1 MTCGA
6 AGCAGTEAP
15 VKKFV
20 ARAITTEADQAR
32 PDARRGRGA
41 LSDVGS
47 RYDTLKR
54 ERQDDGW
61 GVWDEVEP
69 LKTILHDDTTRSIIA
84 WNKSPDIPFDR
95 SINPYRG
102 CEHGCVYCF
111 ARPSHA
117 YLGFSPGLDFETQ
130 IMVKRNAATLLRQEL
145 SSRGYRVATMNM
157 GTNTDPYQ
165 PVERDLGITR
175 QIVEVLR
182 ETKHPLGIVT
192 KNHLVT
198 RDIDLFKDMARDGL
212 VKIFLSVTT
221 LDRQLARRMEPRA
234 STPPKRLEA
243 IRMLAEA
250 GIPVGVMVAPIIPML
265 NDMEIEGILAEAH
278 AAGAREAGYV
288 MLRLP
293 FELKELWREWLAEH
307 YPDRAARVMK
317 LIQES
322 RGGKDYV
329 PQFGSRMR
337 GEGPYMELVA
347 QRFALA
353 TRKLGFN
360 TNRLRLRS
368 DLFQPPARDARQ
380 GSLF

>member
-1 MTCGA
+1 M
-6 AGCAGTEAP
+6 
-15 VKKFV
+15 KKIIP
-20 ARAITTEADQAR
+20 RAISTEADQAR

-41 LSDVGS
+41 LSDVAS
-47 RYDTLKR
+47 RYDTLRRQR
-54 ERQDDGW
+54 EDDGW
-61 GVWDEVEP
+61 GVWDEPEP
-69 LKTILHDDTTRSIIA
+69 LKTVLHADTSRSIIA

-130 IMVKRNAATLLRQEL
+130 IMVKRDAAALLQKEL
-145 SSRGYRVATMNM
+145 AARGYQPAVMNM

-165 PVERDLGITR
+165 PVEREERITR
-175 QIVEVLR
+175 SVVEVLR
-182 ETKHPLGIVT
+182 DTCHPLGIVT
-192 KNHLVT
+192 KNFLVT
-198 RDIDLFKDMARDGL
+198 RDIDLFSAMARDGL

-243 IRMLAEA
+243 IQQLAEA
-250 GIPVGVMVAPIIPML
+250 GVPVGVMVAPIIPMV
-265 NDMEIEGILAEAH
+265 NDMEIERILEAAY

-288 MLRLP
+288 LLRLP
-293 FELKELWREWLAEH
+293 LELKEIWREWLAEH

-317 LIQES
+317 LIQQA
-322 RGGKDYV
+322 RGGRDYV
-329 PQFGSRMR
+329 PEFGNRMR
-337 GEGPYMELVA
+337 GEGPYADLIA
-347 QRFALA
+347 QRFGLA
-353 TRKLGFN
+353 SRKLGFN
-360 TNRLRLRS
+360 EKRLRLRT
-368 DLFQPPARDARQ
+368 DLFKPPSRDGRQ

>member
-1 MTCGA
+1 M
-6 AGCAGTEAP
+6 
-15 VKKFV
+15 KKIV
-20 ARAITTEADQAR
+20 QRAIATPADQAR

-41 LSDVGS
+41 LSDVAS
-47 RYDTLKR
+47 RYDTLRHQR
-54 ERQDDGW
+54 EDDGW

-69 LKTILHDDTTRSIIA
+69 LKTVLHEDSTRSIIA

-130 IMVKRNAATLLRQEL
+130 IMVKRDAAKLLRQEL
-145 SSRGYRVATMNM
+145 AAKSYKPAVLSM

-165 PVERDLGITR
+165 PVERELGITR
-175 QIVEVLR
+175 SVIDVLR

-192 KNHLVT
+192 KNFLVT
-198 RDIDLFKDMARDGL
+198 RDIDLLAEMAQQGL
-212 VKIFLSVTT
+212 VKVFLSVTT
-221 LDRQLARRMEPRA
+221 LDRQLARKMEPRA
-234 STPPKRLEA
+234 STPPKRIEA
-243 IRMLAEA
+243 IKRLSDA

-265 NDMEIEGILAEAH
+265 NDMEIERILETAYE
-278 AAGAREAGYV
+278 AGAREAGFV

-293 FELKELWREWLAEH
+293 LELKELWREWLAEH

-317 LIQES
+317 MIQEA

-329 PQFGSRMR
+329 PQFGNRMR
-337 GEGPYMELVA
+337 GEGPYMELVG

-353 TRKLGFN
+353 TKKLGFN
-360 TNRLRLRS
+360 QERLRLRN
-368 DLFQPPARDARQ
+368 DLFTPPAKDVRQ

>member
-1 MTCGA
+1 M
-6 AGCAGTEAP
+6 
-15 VKKFV
+15 KKFV

-243 IRMLAEA
+243 IQMLAEA

-368 DLFQPPARDARQ
+368 DLFQPPARDVRQ